1 MEITIDTVH
10 YFQSKKNIHYDY
22 IKLGDFLVNYQ
33 SKDVCFV
40 MNKREENSFAT
51 KICFIILVEI
61 VIDLLGQ

>member
-10 YFQSKKNIHYDY
+10 SFQSKKNIRYDY
-22 IKLGDFLVNYQ
+22 IKLGDLLVNYQ
-33 SKDVCFV
+33 SKHVCFI
-40 MNKREENSFAT
+40 MIKREENSFAT